1 MLKDLQ
7 DLLVKSKNIVV
18 INQDIEDVKNRIEEI
33 RNDRKSVEASIL
45 CQLKQYEDRLAEIDR
60 TLRNAQSNVQF
71 SVFMNE
77 KSEMIYRIEKDAM
90 ASAENEDEGE
100 LRVKFKI
107 FKRYSDLSIHEDAK
121 YFYFW
126 LKNNTMKDRHAELIN
141 IENIPESK
149 GVFRIKSKFSRTL
162 YNYLLRNAKKEMSDF
177 NEELAKF
184 NEYFADTPFYKTNI
198 DELKKKVLVTELI
211 KISKRSKR
219 TEMVNVGNIISAD
232 LKDFLDVLTIM
243 ESVIN
248 IGDEQVLKFTKQ
260 AIVDFFSDRR
270 SETVQEKILAFSDVI
285 YFTQRYKRNFYD
297 VNELKEEV
305 FLNIMKSEIISFQQT
320 NSEHLLN
327 DLKRNILVFNE
338 AVDEIFQGHWNKTLK
353 EIRNDK
359 LCGGFIE
366 YVLSF
371 DTISEFDALKFTKI
385 SKFLVKQGV
394 NKLENLDTLFISRK
408 KNNLCIDDEEADMI
422 LQKLSFS

>member
-1 MLKDLQ
+1 MQKDLQ
-7 DLLVKSKNIVV
+7 DLLVKSKNIV
-18 INQDIEDVKNRIEEI
+18 IIDKDIEDVKDRIEEI
-33 RNDRKSVEASIL
+33 RNDRKSIEENIL

-60 TLRNAQSNVQF
+60 KLRNVQSNVQF

-77 KSEMIYRIEKDAM
+77 KSEMIYRIEKDAV
-90 ASAENEDEGE
+90 AGAENEDEGD

-107 FKRYSDLSIHEDAK
+107 FKRYSDLSMHEDAN
-121 YFYFW
+121 YFYFR
-126 LKNNTMKDRHAELIN
+126 LRNNNIKDRHVELIN
-141 IENIPESK
+141 TENISESK

-162 YNYLLRNAKKEMSDF
+162 YNFLLSSAKKEMSDF

-243 ESVIN
+243 ENVIN
-248 IGDEQVLKFTKQ
+248 IEDEQISKFTKQ

-270 SETVQEKILAFSDVI
+270 SKTIQEKVLAFSDVI

-320 NSEHLLN
+320 DSEHFLN

-338 AVDEIFQGHWNKTLK
+338 AVDEIFQGHWNETLK

-385 SKFLVKQGV
+385 SKFLVKQGM
-394 NKLENLDTLFISRK
+394 NKLQNLDTLFISRK
-408 KNNLCIDDEEADMI
+408 KNNLCIDDEEADLI
-422 LQKLSFS
+422 IQKLSFS